1 MTIDKQFY
9 LVYTINNK
17 WKGKVIMEIE
27 RNYYLNKLITK
38 KENKLIKIVTG
49 IRRCGKSYLLDPI
62 FKNYLLE
69 NGVDKKH
76 IIKLELDSIENEEYT
91 NPKKLYEYIISK
103 VTDDKMYYIILDE
116 IQKVD
121 QFESVLNSFLR
132 KPNLDVYVTGSNSK
146 FLSSDII
153 TEFRGRGDE
162 IKVYPLSFKEF
173 MSVYDGDK
181 IKGLDEYINFGG
193 LPFIAT
199 LKTMDEK
206 IEYLNYQ
213 KDNVYIND
221 VIERHDIKNDEEL
234 RTLIEIISSSIG
246 SLTNPTKLYNTF
258 LSKGCKNITDKT
270 ISSYLKYLEEAFLI
284 EKSKRFDVKG
294 KKYIETPIKYYFV
307 DIGIRNSLI
316 NFRQIEKNHIME
328 NIIYTELR
336 RRNFNVDVGVV
347 EKRNHTNSGKK
358 SYKQLEV
365 DFVVNKGN
373 EKYYIQS
380 AYSIE
385 EKEKKEQETQ
395 SLLNIG
401 DNFKKIIIVYDHF
414 IKWQD
419 EDGIIYMSIYDFLLN
434 ENSLKEA

>member
-1 MTIDKQFY
+1 
-9 LVYTINNK
+9 
-17 WKGKVIMEIE
+17 MEIE

-38 KENKLIKIVTG
+38 KENHLIKIVTG

-69 NGVDKKH
+69 NGVDEKH

-91 NPKKLYEYIISK
+91 NPKKLYEYVMNK
-103 VTDDKMYYIILDE
+103 VIDDKTYYIILE
-116 IQKVD
+116 EKKKVD
-121 QFESVLNSFLR
+121 NFESVLNGFLR

-162 IKVYPLSFKEF
+162 VKVYPLSFSEF
-173 MSVYDGDK
+173 MSVYDDNEV
-181 IKGLDEYINFGG
+181 KGLDQYINYGG
-193 LPFIAT
+193 LPLITTF
-199 LKTMDEK
+199 KTREEK
-206 IEYLNYQ
+206 IDYLNYQ

-221 VIERHDIKNDEEL
+221 VVERNDIRNDDEL
-234 RTLIEIISSSIG
+234 KTLIEIISSSIG

-258 LSKGCKNITDKT
+258 VSKGNKSITNKT
-270 ISSYLKYLEEAFLI
+270 ISLYLKYLEEAFLI

-294 KKYIETPIKYYFV
+294 KKYIETPSKYYFV

-316 NFRQIEKNHIME
+316 NFRQLERTHIME
-328 NIIYTELR
+328 NIIYIELR
-336 RRNFNVDVGVV
+336 RRGFNVDVGLV
-347 EKRNHTNSGKK
+347 EKRSIKNGKK
-358 SYKQLEV
+358 DYKQLEV
-365 DFVVNKGN
+365 DFVANKGSD
-373 EKYYIQS
+373 KYYIQS

-385 EKEKKEQETQ
+385 DNNKKEQEIQ
-395 SLLNIG
+395 SLLNVG
-401 DNFKKIIIVYDHF
+401 DNFKKIVIVYDHF

-419 EDGIIYMSIYDFLLN
+419 EDGIIYMSLYDFLLN